1 MLVAILGFGAGAI
14 SMSAGAFVGAVAAFS
29 LVALLAH
36 SSRGTTASVQIIL
49 AGIAGS
55 QLFNALTSFMIT
67 KSASSEQA
75 RGIMFWLLGNLSV
88 AGLLVC
94 LWYRR
99 ALDAFTFRQRR
110 SS

>member
-1 MLVAILGFGAGAI
+1 M
-14 SMSAGAFVGAVAAFS
+14 
-29 LVALLAH
+29 VALLAH

-75 RGIMFWLLGNLSV
+75 RGIMFWLLGNLSGV
-88 AGLLVC
+88 RWHSVWLAVPTVLAGLLVC

-99 ALDAFTFRQRR
+99 ALDAFTFG
-110 SS
+110 SDS